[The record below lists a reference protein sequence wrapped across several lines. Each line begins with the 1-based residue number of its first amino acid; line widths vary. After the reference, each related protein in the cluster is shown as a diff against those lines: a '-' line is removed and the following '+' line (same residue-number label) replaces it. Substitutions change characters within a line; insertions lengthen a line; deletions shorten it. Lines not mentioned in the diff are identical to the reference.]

1 MATAKAVPK
10 RTHVLGFGGKGAH
23 RVLAALVLVAV
34 AALGSVGTARADTID
49 LVCKG
54 DSYVYVNNAWQKLD
68 GMQVRILLDLEL
80 GELVEYP
87 LAQSLEQFNL
97 RKSGQFVNFVRKVQ
111 FGGERVI
118 DELLQINRQSGKVV
132 HMLVDAGS
140 GQRQTVFSGKCTR
153 GRMLF

>member
-1 MATAKAVPK
+1 MAAASARPLQVSGPTKEQA
-10 RTHVLGFGGKGAH
+10 GA
-23 RVLAALVLVAV
+23 RRALAALALATVALV
-34 AALGSVGTARADTID
+34 GPVGAARADTID

-54 DSYVYVNNAWQKLD
+54 DSFVYVNNAWQKLD

-87 LAQSLEQFNL
+87 LAQSLEQFSL

-111 FGGERVI
+111 FEGERVI
-118 DELLQINRQSGKVV
+118 DELLQINRQNGKVV

-140 GQRQTVFSGKCTR
+140 GQRQTIFSGKCTR